1 MLFYERLLENLDIAI
16 LEAIA
21 AFAGKEGIFCRKL
34 INSYDS
40 FMNSEDILLKNE
52 IIAQYINDFESF
64 SVVFGV
70 IRNFDKNKNSRL
82 KLLKLIFTEYLPSIN
97 KGYSPQNIDIYS
109 EKAYLSGVTHGK
121 ATSAFSKI
129 AYIYKPDLYF
139 PYDKNA
145 RNILKNYL
153 SERGLKVNLERSYY
167 NYSSVIDDILL
178 EFDQHYKIKAYI
190 SGRRFL
196 SKLDVN
202 KYLIN
207 KNICEFYEACSLLN
221 IKNIDDF
228 IYRRTLDKLFIM
240 YNGINKKKFVAFNEH
255 IVT

>member
-1 MLFYERLLENLDIAI
+1 MLFYDKLLQNLDIAI

-21 AFAGKEGIFCRKL
+21 AFSSRESIFCRKL
-34 INSYDS
+34 SCCSSKFKNSS
-40 FMNSEDILLKNE
+40 GILEKDE
-52 IIAQYINDFESF
+52 IIEQYLNYFESF
-64 SVVFGV
+64 LAAFGV
-70 IRNFDKNKNSRL
+70 IRNIDKNKSSRL
-82 KLLKLIFTEYLPSIN
+82 MLLKLIFTEYLPSISN
-97 KGYSPQNIDIYS
+97 GYSPEYIDIYA
-109 EKAYLSGVTHGK
+109 EKAYLSDMTHGK

-153 SERGLKVNLERSYY
+153 SERGLKVNLERSYRNY
-167 NYSSVIDDILL
+167 NSVIDDILM

-190 SGRRFL
+190 SSRGFL

-207 KNICEFYEACSLLN
+207 ENICEFYEVCSLLN
-221 IKNIDDF
+221 IKNIEDF